1 MTKNEQITLMNNIQK
16 NSQER
21 IKKLE
26 EDMRILKGETAVK
39 LFKQDSKVN
48 EVQEKTN
55 KLYKLYDA
63 VDGLIAEIDENRKER
78 AVLLCWYH
86 DHEDRILSLEQLRS
100 KIPAHLLN

>member
-39 LFKQDSKVN
+39 LFKQDSKMD

-63 VDGLIAEIDENRKER
+63 VDRLIAEIDENRKER
-78 AVLLCWYH
+78 AVLLRWYH
-86 DHEDRILSLEQLRS
+86 DHEDRILSLEQLKSR
-100 KIPAHLLN
+100 IPAHLLN

>member
-1 MTKNEQITLMNNIQK
+1 MTKNEQGALMNNIQK

-26 EDMRILKGETAVK
+26 KDMLILKGETAVK
-39 LFKQDSKVN
+39 SFKQDSKVN

-63 VDGLIAEIDENRKER
+63 VDRLIAEIDENRKER
-78 AVLLCWYH
+78 AVLLRCIKITKIEYYL
-86 DHEDRILSLEQLRS
+86 LSNSEAKSRL
-100 KIPAHLLN
+100 IY